1 MHWFDGYPI
10 EAFTSLIRSEFCIF
24 IDHHLTMKKI
34 FPVFLLSF
42 FLLNCTKKEAMLTE
56 QEVYA
61 VLDKFDQGWEQ
72 KNSKLVDSVLSEH
85 YVYYTQSG
93 QPFDRK
99 NIIATAGSDVYQ
111 LQTMDR
117 EHLTLQIEGNTAV
130 VNTIWKGK
138 GFYHGEQFND
148 KQRCS
153 VTIVKHNGVVRI
165 LAEHCTPIK

>member
-1 MHWFDGYPI
+1 LYIQSTP
-10 EAFTSLIRSEFCIF
+10 SK
-24 IDHHLTMKKI
+24 MKKA
-34 FPVFLLSF
+34 VFFITVSVLL
-42 FLLNCTKKEAMLTE
+42 LGCLQKEKELTE

-61 VLDKFDQGWEQ
+61 VLDKFDQGWEK
-72 KNSKLVDSVLSEH
+72 KNSNLVDSVLSEH

-93 QPFDRK
+93 KPFDRK